1 MIDESIVEVA
11 NAMASTMREFEANDY
26 WLKMPEMIG
35 TFAGIMKHTHLQINY
50 YLDCL
55 EDAKDY

>member
-1 MIDESIVEVA
+1 
-11 NAMASTMREFEANDY
+11 MASTMREFEANDY